1 MFNHINRDIVK
12 WKVRSLSW
20 HFKIKTITQTP
31 CYFSPCS
38 TMEENLTS
46 IVHVFQD
53 NLKFSIPQWNK
64 KFMIL
69 RCLVLPLYCWNISWS
84 KRADHFY
91 PPFFFFFTIQHT
103 NIDEISTMY
112 KQNQQNTNFHENK
125 DQETK
130 SQKTKAPVLHG
141 TVPLYKPLFKLSI
154 LHIQYF
160 QDNSLLI
167 TRVYLFDNF
176 FQSIFYLLIP
186 QAVDQWI

>member
-91 PPFFFFFTIQHT
+91 PFFFFFLQFNIQT
-103 NIDEISTMY
+103 LM
-112 KQNQQNTNFHENK
+112 K
-125 DQETK
+125 
-130 SQKTKAPVLHG
+130 
-141 TVPLYKPLFKLSI
+141 
-154 LHIQYF
+154 
-160 QDNSLLI
+160 
-167 TRVYLFDNF
+167 
-176 FQSIFYLLIP
+176 YLLCTSKTNKILISMKIKIRKLNP
-186 QAVDQWI
+186 RRQRLLCFMALYHCINLYLNCRYFISSTSRTIHY